1 MGFQDIP
8 TSTAPWLREL
18 AAHVDYAY
26 FRRVWQHAVTE
37 QAEQGFIAA
46 CYENVAKRA
55 NSEGEYYLAHD
66 AANHGLRCAAA
77 ADFPPHRLIAAKST
91 ALARS
96 GATCEAQRVLDEFLT
111 KHEADGSVCS
121 AQARLLRD
129 RGLAAQSGEERSRL
143 MTEAAK
149 WAAQAKDF
157 ARQEGADWSY
167 PANQEVQFLY
177 FAGQHE
183 TARAKAL
190 LVIKFIEQRVDHGS
204 MWNQTNLAEMRL
216 VLSELDRAGEHYAK
230 AAALS
235 VQSPGDL
242 AANRAVAAL
251 LLAEVSGDDKL
262 LDKWF
267 PKPVLL
273 IFAGHIPDCAVREAP
288 RLPEKIC
295 RMDGPAALALTK
307 IIAKMGVVEGIS
319 AGAPGGDILFAE
331 ALLATRGRITLMEP
345 FPLRRI
351 REVANNCGYDWSTR
365 LERIYEKASHI
376 QAITCA
382 EDVDGD
388 TQCDYANYVMLGTAI
403 LRTKRI
409 NGQLRAIVLW
419 DEADAAAPKPGGT
432 GYFVKLC
439 RDANIPIDIINPNT
453 LNA

>member
-8 TSTAPWLREL
+8 SSTAPWLREL
-18 AAHVDYAY
+18 ASHVDYAY
-26 FRRVWQHAVTE
+26 FRRVWHHAVTE

-66 AANHGLRCAAA
+66 SANHGLRCAAA

-96 GATCEAQRVLDEFLT
+96 GAACEAQRVLDEFLT

-129 RGLAAQSGEERSRL
+129 RGLALGPGNERSRL
-143 MTEAAK
+143 MTEASQ

-157 ARQEGADWSY
+157 ARQEGGDWSY

-177 FAGQHE
+177 FAGQLD
-183 TARAKAL
+183 TARTKAL
-190 LVIKFIEQRVDHGS
+190 MVIEYIEQRVDRGS
-204 MWNQTNLAEMRL
+204 MWNQINLAEMRL
-216 VLSELDRAGEHYAK
+216 VLGELDTAGDHYAK
-230 AAALS
+230 AAVLGI
-235 VQSPGDL
+235 QSPGDL
-242 AANRAVAAL
+242 AANRAVAKL
-251 LLAEVSGDDKL
+251 LLEEMSGDLSL
-262 LDKWF
+262 LERWF

-273 IFAGHIPDCAVREAP
+273 IFAGHIPDCAARETP
-288 RLPEKIC
+288 RLPEKAC
-295 RMDGPAALALTK
+295 RQDGPAALA
-307 IIAKMGVVEGIS
+307 IRQQIVDMGVVEGIS

-331 ALLATRGRITLMEP
+331 ALLATGGRITLIEP
-345 FPLRRI
+345 FPSHRI
-351 REVANNCGYDWSTR
+351 RTVAEKYGYDWYAR
-365 LERIYEKASHI
+365 LQRIYEKAAHI

-382 EDVDGD
+382 EDVDVD
-388 TQCDYANYVMLGTAI
+388 TQCDYANHVMLGTAL
-403 LRTKRI
+403 LRAKHI

-432 GYFVKLC
+432 GHFVKLC
-439 RDANIPIDIINPNT
+439 RESHIPIVIINPNT
-453 LNA
+453 LTA

>member
-1 MGFQDIP
+1 MGYQDTPI
-8 TSTAPWLREL
+8 STAPWLREL
-18 AAHVDYAY
+18 AAHVDYSC

-96 GATCEAQRVLDEFLT
+96 GATHEAQRVLDEFLT
-111 KHEADGSVCS
+111 KHAPDASVCS
-121 AQARLLRD
+121 AQARLFRD
-129 RGLAAQSGEERSRL
+129 RGLAAQSREERALL

-157 ARQEGADWSY
+157 ARKEGGDWSY
-167 PANQEVQFLY
+167 PANQEAQFLH
-177 FAGQHE
+177 FAGQGDA
-183 TARAKAL
+183 ARAKARQ
-190 LVIKFIEQRVDHGS
+190 VIEFIEQRVDHGS

-216 VLSELDRAGEHYAK
+216 VLGELDLAGEHYSK
-230 AAALS
+230 AALLGI
-235 VQSPGDL
+235 QSPGDL

-251 LLAEVSGDDKL
+251 LLAEVSGDLHL

-273 IFAGHIPDCAVREAP
+273 IFAGHMPDCAGRDNP
-288 RLPEKIC
+288 RLPERIC
-295 RMDGPAALALTK
+295 RMDGPAAMALTNH
-307 IIAKMGVVEGIS
+307 ISRAGAVEGIS

-331 ALLATRGRITLMEP
+331 ALLAAGGRITLIEP
-345 FPLRRI
+345 FPSQRI
-351 REVANNCGYDWSTR
+351 REVAKSCGHDWAAR
-365 LERIYEKASHI
+365 LERIYEKAAHI

-388 TQCDYANYVMLGTAI
+388 TQCDYANHVMLGTAM
-403 LRTKRI
+403 LRAKRI
-409 NGQLRAIVLW
+409 NGRLRAIVLW
-419 DEADAAAPKPGGT
+419 DEADAEAPKPGGT
-432 GYFVKLC
+432 GHFVKLC
-439 RDANIPIDIINPNT
+439 RDADIPIDIINPNT
-453 LNA
+453 LAS